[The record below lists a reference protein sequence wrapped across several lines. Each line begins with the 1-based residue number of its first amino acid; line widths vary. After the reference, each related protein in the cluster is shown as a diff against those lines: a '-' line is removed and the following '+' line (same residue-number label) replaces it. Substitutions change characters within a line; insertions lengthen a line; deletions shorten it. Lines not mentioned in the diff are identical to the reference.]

1 VDPRSLERFVCGR
14 PDPGA
19 GDFAA
24 AARSAWADLFT
35 AVAVEGLAPD
45 DVTLERVFLSDIAAQ
60 LEPVR
65 HARAAAYH
73 EAGLALPLASF
84 VEQPPATPGRPL
96 EILAHAVRNAGG
108 RAATKR
114 LAGLPA
120 GAEGASIRCAG
131 ARRLVLC
138 GLTGGEPGDGLPF
151 AAQAARLFARSGTCL
166 GREGMTFRQVA
177 RTWLFLTHIDRDY
190 SDLNA
195 ARRAY
200 FEAAGVHPPPAST
213 GIGGRAHPGDRQL
226 SLDLVAFDGAISGR
240 PLSTAAMNEAPS
252 YGSDFSRGF
261 EVRLQD
267 RRLVFVSGTASI
279 DATGQV
285 AHTGDAAAQ
294 ARRML
299 DNVGRLLESAGAT
312 PRDLVHAVTYLKDA
326 ADRIALDA
334 ALAASSFDPGLP
346 HVVCR
351 AEVCRPDW
359 RCEMEG
365 LAVLPPGGPG

>member
-14 PDPGA
+14 PDQGA

-24 AARSAWADLFT
+24 AARSAWADLFQ
-35 AVAVEGLAPD
+35 ALAAGGLAPG

-60 LEPVR
+60 FEPAR
-65 HARAAAYH
+65 QARALAYRD
-73 EAGLALPLASF
+73 AGIPEPLASF
-84 VEQPPATPGRPL
+84 VEQPPAAPGRPL
-96 EILAHAVRNAGG
+96 EILAHAVRDAGG
-108 RAATKR
+108 RAAVTR
-114 LAGLPA
+114 LTGLPA
-120 GAEGASIRCAG
+120 GASGASIRSTG
-131 ARRLVLC
+131 ARRLLLC
-138 GLTGGEPGDGLPF
+138 GLTGGEPGDGEPF

-177 RTWLFLTHIDRDY
+177 RTWLFVAHIGRDY

-213 GIGGRAHPGDRQL
+213 GIGGRAHPGDRLL
-226 SLDLVAFDGAISGR
+226 SLDLVAFDGATAVR
-240 PLSTAAMNEAPS
+240 PLSTTAMNEAPS
-252 YGSDFSRGF
+252 YGSDFSRGY
-261 EVRLQD
+261 EVRLPD

-285 AHTGDAAAQ
+285 AHTGDAMAQ

-299 DNVGRLLESAGAT
+299 DNVGRLLESAGAS
-312 PRDLVHAVTYLKDA
+312 PHDLVHAVTYLKDA
-326 ADRIALDA
+326 TDHPSLDA
-334 ALAASSFDPGLP
+334 ALAASSFDPDLP

-365 LAVLPPGGPG
+365 LAVLPPAGPG